1 MTITAPPPPAP
12 VAPPPP
18 EVDENGSR
26 TAKIIAAIAVAI
38 PTFLILLVMSGIFRS
53 VQLVDGFPFFSLDA
67 GFPTLLL
74 ANTPTGGDSGAH
86 VLLPQVLSE
95 SLLPSGRI
103 LGWSSAWYTGFPA
116 FYFYFPLPALATV
129 FLDAFMPYGVAF
141 KLTSILGLLAL
152 PSAGYAFA
160 RSMGFSRIVSGF
172 AGFAAGM
179 FVFMESF
186 SIFGANI
193 KSTLAGEFSFSW
205 SFALSLL
212 YLAVVIRDTRQA
224 RGFTPLAG
232 TLLALTAMSHIV
244 TTIVVVIA
252 SIPLLVKRDG
262 PRVVLPSWI
271 LGFALSAFWALPL
284 AVRTLQGLTT
294 DMGWSPV
301 EGLVGEGSSPGIV
314 STPVPDELVP
324 ILVLAAIGLVWML
337 MRRED
342 VSVLLMLTIVPLL
355 GYVFLPQLG
364 VTKLYNARLLP
375 YWYLGVFLF
384 AGIAI
389 GLAVTRLARVFP
401 QRSQNLVIVSS
412 LALLIMTNV
421 TALGVQ
427 DVPGWV
433 NWNFEG
439 YEGKA
444 DYGEYRALLETV
456 DELPDGRI
464 MWETNADQNKYGT
477 PMALM
482 LLPYFSPGH
491 DTVEGVFFE
500 SSITTPFHFLT
511 ASEVARSPSNA
522 VRGLKYRGL
531 DYSRGIPH
539 MAVLGADHYIAFTEE
554 SADAGRAAGLEVVAT
569 PTPWTIFELPH
580 TALVEPLVFRPV
592 VYAGSEQFLDVSLEW
607 FDDVEG
613 MTHFVAEDGPSS
625 WLRVG
630 DIADRFTAAP
640 TVDLTGAEVTDVVLD
655 DHQISFSTTAVG
667 VPHLIKVSYFPNW
680 EAEGAEGPYRATPS
694 LMIVVPTQEQVTL
707 TFGVTWVEKVGRLL
721 TVTGLIVIVVWFVS
735 RRRRRGKHGEM
746 AP

>member
-1 MTITAPPPPAP
+1 
-12 VAPPPP
+12 
-18 EVDENGSR
+18 VDDTNSR
-26 TAKIIAAIAVAI
+26 SAKLIALVAVAI
-38 PTFLILLVMSGIFRS
+38 PTFLILLVMSGVFRS

-74 ANTPTGGDSGAH
+74 ANTPTGGDTGAH
-86 VLLPQVLSE
+86 VLLPQILRD
-95 SLLPSGRI
+95 SLIPSGRI
-103 LGWSSAWYTGFPA
+103 LGWSSAWYTGFPVL
-116 FYFYFPLPALATV
+116 YFYFPLPALATV
-129 FLDAFMPYGVAF
+129 ALDLFMPYGVAF

-152 PSAGYAFA
+152 PSAGYALA
-160 RSMGFSRIVSGF
+160 RSMNLSRVVAGF
-172 AGFAAGM
+172 AGFGAGM

-205 SFALSLL
+205 SFALSLF

-232 TLLALTAMSHIV
+232 VLLGLTAMSHIV

-252 SIPLLVKRDG
+252 SIPLLTRRDG
-262 PRVVLPSWI
+262 PRVLLPSWV
-271 LGFALSAFWALPL
+271 LGFAITAFWALPL

-301 EGLVGEGSSPGIV
+301 QGLIGEGSSPGIV
-314 STPVPDELVP
+314 STPIPDELVP
-324 ILVLAAIGLVWML
+324 ILILGVIGMVWTL

-342 VSVLLMLTIVPLL
+342 VAVLLTLTIVPLL

-364 VTKLYNARLLP
+364 LTKLYNARLLP
-375 YWYLGVFLF
+375 YWYVGVFLF

-389 GLAVTRLARVFP
+389 GLGVTRLARAFP
-401 QRSQNLVIVSS
+401 QRSQNLVIISS
-412 LALLIMTNV
+412 LALLILTNV

-444 DYGEYRALLETV
+444 DYPEYRALLEAV
-456 DELPDGRI
+456 DELPDSRI

-500 SSITTPFHFLT
+500 SSVTTPFHFLT

-531 DYSRGIPH
+531 DFPRGIQH
-539 MAVLGADHYIAFTEE
+539 MSLLGVDQYISFTEE
-554 SADAGRAAGLEVVAT
+554 SAQAAESAGLEVIAT
-569 PTPWTIFELPH
+569 PSPWTIFDLPD
-580 TALVEPLVFRPV
+580 TSLVEPLAYRPV
-592 VYAGSEQFLDVSLEW
+592 VYSGEENFFEVSLLW
-607 FDDVEG
+607 FDDVDG
-613 MTHFVAEDGPSS
+613 MDQIVTEDGIDS
-625 WLRVG
+625 WARVTAI
-630 DIADRFTAAP
+630 DDRFLVASP
-640 TVDLTGAEVTDVVLD
+640 TGVTGTEVTNIVMD
-655 DHQISFSTTAVG
+655 DHRISFTTTAVG
-667 VPHLIKVSYFPNW
+667 VPHLVKVSYFPNW
-680 EAEGAEGPYRATPS
+680 GVAGAEGPFRATPS
-694 LMIVVPTQEQVTL
+694 LMVVVPTQEDVTL
-707 TFGVTWVEKVGRLL
+707 TFGVTSVERVGRIL
-721 TVTGLIVIVVWFVS
+721 TVTGLLVIVAWFLWW
-735 RRRRRGKHGEM
+735 RRKRDDAGTEL
-746 AP
+746 